1 MTEQKIV
8 EIVNEALAEEFE
20 LEMEEMVPTAL
31 FNPDLGLDSLD
42 AVDMVIVLEQAFGF
56 KIRQDE
62 EIQQIRSLGDLHE
75 FVINKKNA
83 LEASGKDEP
92 EYKTA

>member
-1 MTEQKIV
+1 MTEQEIV

-75 FVINKKNA
+75 FVINKKKA
-83 LEASGKDEP
+83 LDASEKDEP